1 MKKTSTEKNNRHDEK
16 LMDEKISYY
25 MSLPYEEIITPAKEG
40 GYVAYIPQLKGC
52 ITQAET
58 KEEIMDMLEDAKLC
72 WLEAALEDGVKI
84 PEPSSDEEFSGKFSL
99 RIPKRLHRHLVQ
111 EAKKEGV
118 SLNQFAMCLL
128 AEGSGSRLNNNSSR

>member
-1 MKKTSTEKNNRHDEK
+1 MKKTAIENNRYDEK
-16 LMDEKISYY
+16 LLDEKISYY

-40 GYVAYIPQLKGC
+40 GYVAYIPRLKGC

-58 KEEIMDMLEDAKLC
+58 KEEIVEMLEDAKLC

-84 PEPSSDEEFSGKFSL
+84 PEPLSDEEFSGKFSL
-99 RIPKRLHRHLVQ
+99 RIPKRLHRHLAQ

-128 AEGSGSRLNNNSSR
+128 AEGIGAQISNSISR